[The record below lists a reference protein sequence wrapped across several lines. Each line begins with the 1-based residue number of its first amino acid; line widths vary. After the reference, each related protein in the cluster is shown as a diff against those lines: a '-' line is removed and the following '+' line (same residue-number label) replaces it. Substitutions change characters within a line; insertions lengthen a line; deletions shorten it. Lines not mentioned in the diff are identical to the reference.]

1 MKKDS
6 PKKIKRLLR
15 EQMGKAYEEEMR
27 LALLPIA
34 AAFEEWKAGK
44 KSSGELSD
52 MIHEYHQG
60 IFRDLFNRY
69 NVLSPDLLVPHAIA
83 TGILDKKNVPS
94 EILKHFDKIIETYE
108 KEEQRG

>member
-1 MKKDS
+1 MRKEI
-6 PKKIKRLLR
+6 PKKLKRLLR

-27 LALLPIA
+27 QALLPIA
-34 AAFEEWKAGK
+34 AAFEEWKAGE
-44 KSSGELSD
+44 KSCGELSD

-83 TGILDKKNVPS
+83 TGILDKQNVPS
-94 EILKHFDKIIETYE
+94 EILKHFGKIIETYE
-108 KEEQRG
+108 KEEQQG